1 MKPPKATLT
10 APNFQMSAAR
20 PTLSLSRKTPLKSKK
35 SGSSS
40 SSGKKKTAVTSST
53 SAAAPKPWVDTVQDL
68 NAYRPSK
75 EELETKKA
83 QRKSQ
88 NKVLAKVNGFRK
100 KKQMKYYT
108 NHINL
113 VSGVFVRQKVSAFGS
128 GETTIDPA
136 TSHA

>member
-88 NKVLAKVNGFRK
+88 NKVLAKVNDFRK
-100 KKQMKYYT
+100 KQLKY
-108 NHINL
+108 HIDL

>member
-1 MKPPKATLT
+1 MWPPFHVQHFVNKQTKQQPPSATLT

-40 SSGKKKTAVTSST
+40 SSGKKKAAVASST

-75 EELETKKA
+75 EELESKKA

-88 NKVLAKVNGFRK
+88 NKVLAKVGN
-100 KKQMKYYT
+100 KY
-108 NHINL
+108 
-113 VSGVFVRQKVSAFGS
+113 S
-128 GETTIDPA
+128 
-136 TSHA
+136 